1 MRALLVFGLSIL
13 LLGAGCSEKEG
24 ILLNTSSDMSEPIHS
39 LSFFVGADTI
49 AEEGFF
55 TQAKEIR
62 DVDVDGRDLGSDPFK
77 LFLNPPSS
85 AEELGNLVTED
96 IFVGVVA
103 YNSNKEVVGYG
114 YSDTLRFVSGKV
126 LEWDVEITA
135 LDRDNGNGFQQE
147 GDCLKWRIGS
157 PGMYDWIHIG
167 GELDKDCDGVSTD
180 AQEPD
185 CDDTNPKIRPGIEE
199 RCGNAIDDN
208 CNRMIDQDEDVD
220 GDGHSPCAPTETEMD
235 CDDHNDQVYPAPY
248 ESCGTTV
255 WGCDD
260 GSIPLSNEG
269 DRCYTT
275 DQNGD
280 CFEGA
285 LVCSDFANDESLTY
299 CLINNET
306 LALKAQCKAYED
318 CEEPNPLVCV
328 QPSPPLRAGMCTVYY
343 HQFGLVTDICLG
355 PELGEVAI
363 VKIPNG
369 PQECDRF
376 QMRNADAVTH
386 WTFNI
391 EYGQV
396 GDCNSAYLSVI
407 VGDWTQPMS
416 DNSLY
421 IDAMNEDNVV
431 LESYKLQLNSTE
443 VDSCAGSSLACG
455 TANGPWTPVV
465 APQD

>member
-55 TQAKEIR
+55 TQAKVVQ
-62 DVDVDGRDLGSDPFK
+62 DVLVDDRDLASDPFK
-77 LFLNPPSS
+77 LFLSPPSDS
-85 AEELGNLVTED
+85 EDSTEELV
-96 IFVGVVA
+96 VGVVA
-103 YNSNKEVVGYG
+103 YNERGDVVGFG

-126 LEWDVEITA
+126 LEWDVSVRA
-135 LDRDNGNGFQQE
+135 LDSESGLQQV

-167 GELDKDCDGVSTD
+167 GELDKDCDGVRTD

-208 CNRMIDQDEDVD
+208 CNQMIDGAEDVD

-235 CDDHNDQVYPAPY
+235 CDDHNNQVYPALY

-269 DRCYTT
+269 DRCFAT
-275 DQNGD
+275 DKNGD

-285 LVCSDFANDESLTY
+285 LVCSDIANDESLTY
-299 CLINNET
+299 CLIDNEMP
-306 LALKAQCKAYED
+306 ALKVQCEAYED
-318 CEEPNPLVCV
+318 CDEPNPLVCV
-328 QPSPPLRAGMCTVYY
+328 PDVSPPLRGGMCSISYF
-343 HQFGLVTDICLG
+343 QFGEPSDICLG
-355 PELGEVAI
+355 PNNTQVAI

-369 PQECDRF
+369 PQDCDRF
-376 QMRNADAVTH
+376 QLRNDDSIVR
-386 WTFNI
+386 WVFNI
-391 EYGQV
+391 DYEQGS
-396 GDCNSAYLSVI
+396 GDENCNMAYLSVAP
-407 VGDWTQPMS
+407 GDLEQMLGGF
-416 DNSLY
+416 LY
-421 IDAMNEDNVV
+421 IDAMKGENVV
-431 LESYKLQLNSTE
+431 LESYKLEISSTE
-443 VDSCAGSSLACG
+443 STSCEGSSLTCADS
-455 TANGPWTPVV
+455 NGPWVPIA
-465 APQD
+465 AP